1 MTASPQVSRWIALG
15 GLAVL
20 ILIILLPAPS
30 AWNVI
35 LAAPLI
41 ALLVSGFRPPR
52 RWGGWVAVAMIPYLC
67 VATGEAM
74 VDPENRL
81 TYAIIVGATI
91 VVFFA
96 SMLFVRKTGVSL
108 RR

>member
-1 MTASPQVSRWIALG
+1 MTDSRHPSRWIAMT
-15 GLAVL
+15 GLVVL
-20 ILIILLPAPS
+20 IATILLPALSPWR
-30 AWNVI
+30 AI

-41 ALLVSGFRPPR
+41 ILLISGIKPPR

-67 VATGEAM
+67 VAVGEVM
-74 VDPENRL
+74 VDPDNRL

-91 VVFFA
+91 IVFFA
-96 SMLFVRKTGVSL
+96 SMLFVRKTGASL